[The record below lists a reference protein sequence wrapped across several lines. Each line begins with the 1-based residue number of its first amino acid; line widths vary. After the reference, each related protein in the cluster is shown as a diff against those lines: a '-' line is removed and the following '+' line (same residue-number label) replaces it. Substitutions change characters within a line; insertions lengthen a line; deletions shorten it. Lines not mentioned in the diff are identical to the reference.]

1 MEKLKANSSKW
12 VHQRWP
18 RQHAFAWQT
27 GYAAFSVSPS
37 NLGSVRNY
45 IAGQEERHRRMTYQ
59 EEVLALLQRHGIQ
72 YDPRFVFD

>member
-12 VHQRWP
+12 LHQRWP
-18 RQHAFAWQT
+18 RRQAFAWQT

-37 NLGSVRNY
+37 NLASVRNY
-45 IAGQEERHRRMTYQ
+45 IAGQEERHRKMTYQ
-59 EEVLALLQRHGIQ
+59 GEVLALLQRHGIE